1 MRNETSDIQSLQSTN
16 RRRPFISITGS
27 VYWSDR
33 PFRAHSFFL
42 NTQNHQDQKKK
53 KILKM
58 VNYVLK
64 ITADLE
70 NLTNLQPSGGCDDP
84 NFPYL
89 FKVSSIFFDSLR
101 FVSLLRLLVYMI
113 DRSSA

>member
-1 MRNETSDIQSLQSTN
+1 
-16 RRRPFISITGS
+16 
-27 VYWSDR
+27 
-33 PFRAHSFFL
+33 
-42 NTQNHQDQKKK
+42 
-53 KILKM
+53 M

-89 FKVSSIFFDSLR
+89 FKVSFIFTSLDSFHR
-101 FVSLLRLLVYMI
+101 FVYLCVYEIKLIILLHSFEIKRLNFFYC
-113 DRSSA
+113 